1 MAPGAAFHRP
11 FGRTAAPD
19 ARRCRARWWIASA
32 ASIGVGAATGCVTIP
47 QYDSKTDDML
57 TGLQKDTDTFIGH
70 LSDTYD
76 NSTSSGKACAYPQ
89 TYNRSKQ
96 FRLTLGLLKTRA
108 AALYANTGTEA
119 ALNNLQATYDALE
132 NAHKQADT
140 RPDHCILPALW
151 RRISRPSIRRSAAC
165 SSSNWRRKEPCEM
178 AILSSGDVSSIANAM
193 LAFCRRAARR
203 WRNTRSRKPRS
214 SPSRSKPSAP
224 CMPASRSIRTRPPR
238 NLRCRRPPRK
248 RS

>member
-1 MAPGAAFHRP
+1 VIIRISDSPKKKERGMAPGAAFHRP

-76 NSTSSGKACAYPQ
+76 NSTSSGKACAYPANIQ
-89 TYNRSKQ
+89 SYKQ
-96 FRLTLGLLKTRA
+96 FRLTLGRLKTRA

-140 RPDHCILPALW
+140 RPDHCILPALLATDQQALD
-151 RRISRPSIRRSAAC
+151 SAIGGLL
-165 SSSNWRRKEPCEM
+165 KLE
-178 AILSSGDVSSIANAM
+178 
-193 LAFCRRAARR
+193 LAKKG
-203 WRNTRSRKPRS
+203 T
-214 SPSRSKPSAP
+214 
-224 CMPASRSIRTRPPR
+224 
-238 NLRCRRPPRK
+238 L
-248 RS
+248 